1 MNSAA
6 KQSPI
11 RTLFIGYLIGAGIII
26 LGRIVEVV
34 IGITPE
40 GKSLET
46 VTKPLTSVA
55 D

>member
-1 MNSAA
+1 MSSTA

-11 RTLFIGYLIGAGIII
+11 RTLIPARLDRLRWTPFHTDMVAGLGAA
-26 LGRIVEVV
+26 
-34 IGITPE
+34 
-40 GKSLET
+40 